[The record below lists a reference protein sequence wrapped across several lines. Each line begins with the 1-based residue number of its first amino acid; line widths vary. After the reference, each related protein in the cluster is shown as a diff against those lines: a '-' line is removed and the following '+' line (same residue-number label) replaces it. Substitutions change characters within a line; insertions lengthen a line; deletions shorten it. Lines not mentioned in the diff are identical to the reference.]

1 VSTLHVA
8 LSGNNMKKLSFFN
21 SVLSY
26 YCIHMIYNKIELKND
41 TWARSMRV
49 ITGAETCLAIYHKLD
64 ESIGHTVCTHQCPVS
79 TKQNM

>member
-1 VSTLHVA
+1 
-8 LSGNNMKKLSFFN
+8 
-21 SVLSY
+21 
-26 YCIHMIYNKIELKND
+26 MIYNKIELKND